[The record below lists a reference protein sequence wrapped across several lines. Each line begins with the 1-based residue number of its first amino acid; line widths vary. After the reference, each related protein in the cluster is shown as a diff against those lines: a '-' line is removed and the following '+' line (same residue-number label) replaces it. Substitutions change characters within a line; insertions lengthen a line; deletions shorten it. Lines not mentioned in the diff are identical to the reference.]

1 MKDPER
7 ELAELVAR
15 RDQVKAQIAEKT
27 KRLREVERK
36 RRDEIN
42 RRIRR
47 AKYRVNAEERKRRTK
62 RLILMGSMVEAR
74 MKKSP
79 SISAVIRKDLDE
91 FLTREQD
98 RELFD
103 LPPLEDA
110 ESTIRR

>member
-1 MKDPER
+1 M
-7 ELAELVAR
+7 
-15 RDQVKAQIAEKT
+15 AEKT
-27 KRLREVERK
+27 KRLREVEKR

-47 AKYRVNAEERKRRTK
+47 ARYRITAAERKKRTR

-79 SISAVIRKDLDE
+79 SIDAVVRKDLDE

-98 RELFD
+98 RALFD
-103 LPPLEDA
+103 LPPRE
-110 ESTIRR
+110 ESKGTIRR